1 MDKFYQVKSILNFR
15 GKGKSKEKIQ
25 GQGQDQK
32 SI

>member
-1 MDKFYQVKSILNFR
+1 MDKFYQVKSILNFK
-15 GKGKSKEKIQ
+15 GKGKIQ